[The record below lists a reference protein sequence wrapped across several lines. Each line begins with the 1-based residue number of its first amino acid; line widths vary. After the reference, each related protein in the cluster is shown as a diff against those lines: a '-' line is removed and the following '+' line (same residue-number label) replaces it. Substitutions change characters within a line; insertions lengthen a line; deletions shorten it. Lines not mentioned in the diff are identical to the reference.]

1 MSDVSKNTCVNCKY
15 FIQHYVK
22 LKYKFRK
29 IECGHC
35 INNFMKKSEKAKTIK
50 TMGFCAFWEYNDI
63 ADKDC
68 DIEKVLIET
77 AENLRK
83 IERFLHSD

>member
-35 INNFMKKSEKAKTIK
+35 INNFMKKSE
-50 TMGFCAFWEYNDI
+50 
-63 ADKDC
+63 
-68 DIEKVLIET
+68 LIET